1 MAGQRPVSRGSFSA
15 GRPPTAIR
23 VSTAAPG
30 TARPGT
36 RAGPMAAAGVLSA
49 QIRVADRPVTQQGLS
64 GMKTGGKGPQRQIL
78 DKSYYLGLLRSKIN
92 ELTMESTKLQKDID
106 TFSQENSVFL
116 SYEKRAEVL
125 AGEIKDLQG
134 QLADYNML
142 VDKLNTNTEMDEVV
156 NDIIMLKAQ
165 NDREAQSMDVI
176 FTERREKED
185 LIRAVE
191 DNIVQEKQAAQDIVK
206 KMSAEKQAKYSE
218 MKASNEELLQELNS
232 HQEELDAL
240 MSRKETFE
248 ADLVHSQAKQEA
260 VVLHEKLLD
269 LENRRDALLTE
280 DRNMGSPQEERER
293 LFKQVKENNQEIAS
307 MERQLSEV
315 REKISNLTEEM
326 RQLDA
331 DMEEHQDSNLSTM
344 AKTRE
349 LCKNIRDKIVDLH
362 KAGMGYRTIGKQ
374 LGEKATTVGANIR
387 KWKKFKMTVNLPWSG
402 APSKISPRGASMIMR
417 KVRDQPRTTRQDLV
431 NDLKRAGTTVSKKT
445 ISNTLCSHGL
455 KSCSARKVPL
465 LKPAHVQAHLKFAN
479 DLLDD
484 PEEEWEKVMWSDETE
499 IELFGLNS
507 TSRVWRKKK
516 DEYNLKN
523 TIPTVKQGGG
533 NIILW
538 ECFSAKGTGRLH
550 RIEGRMDGAMYRE
563 ILKMGRGWVFQH
575 DNDRKHTAR
584 ATKEWLRKKHLKVL
598 EWPSQSPDLN
608 PIENLWR
615 ELKVRIAQRQPRN
628 LKDLEKVCMEEWARI
643 PAVCA
648 NLVKNYRKRER
659 TQKYKELQKRE
670 EEIDAYLN
678 TFEENKHQEQQ
689 LIRDSQSSVVALLE
703 HSSRN
708 ISRLHQLSAVTAQE
722 LRSMQDDLSFKE
734 TEMQKSHS
742 TARGLSSESERLQQD
757 LLKVEQLESKVSSE
771 LQNLRDQLELMK
783 QELHT
788 YLDLEALTAAG
799 EDRKK
804 RLQEDRVT
812 LSQRKDTFRK
822 MIHNMN
828 EEYEGLKNQLQEN
841 ETHVELTNMERKWQ
855 HLEQNNF
862 VMKEFIAS
870 KAVESDYRP
879 VVKTVNKHLQEYNKI
894 LVDTLQGTRN

>member
-1 MAGQRPVSRGSFSA
+1 
-15 GRPPTAIR
+15 
-23 VSTAAPG
+23 
-30 TARPGT
+30 
-36 RAGPMAAAGVLSA
+36 
-49 QIRVADRPVTQQGLS
+49 
-64 GMKTGGKGPQRQIL
+64 MKTGGKGPQRQIL

-106 TFSQENSVFL
+106 NFSQENSVFL

-142 VDKLNTNTEMDEVV
+142 VDKLNTNTEMEEVV

-206 KMSAEKQAKYSE
+206 KMSAEKQAKYTE
-218 MKASNEELLQELNS
+218 RKATNEELLQELNS

-260 VVLHEKLLD
+260 VLLHEKLLD

-331 DMEEHQDSNLSTM
+331 DMEEHQ
-344 AKTRE
+344 
-349 LCKNIRDKIVDLH
+349 
-362 KAGMGYRTIGKQ
+362 G
-374 LGEKATTVGANIR
+374 
-387 KWKKFKMTVNLPWSG
+387 
-402 APSKISPRGASMIMR
+402 
-417 KVRDQPRTTRQDLV
+417 
-431 NDLKRAGTTVSKKT
+431 
-445 ISNTLCSHGL
+445 
-455 KSCSARKVPL
+455 
-465 LKPAHVQAHLKFAN
+465 
-479 DLLDD
+479 
-484 PEEEWEKVMWSDETE
+484 
-499 IELFGLNS
+499 
-507 TSRVWRKKK
+507 
-516 DEYNLKN
+516 
-523 TIPTVKQGGG
+523 
-533 NIILW
+533 
-538 ECFSAKGTGRLH
+538 
-550 RIEGRMDGAMYRE
+550 
-563 ILKMGRGWVFQH
+563 
-575 DNDRKHTAR
+575 
-584 ATKEWLRKKHLKVL
+584 
-598 EWPSQSPDLN
+598 
-608 PIENLWR
+608 
-615 ELKVRIAQRQPRN
+615 
-628 LKDLEKVCMEEWARI
+628 
-643 PAVCA
+643 
-648 NLVKNYRKRER
+648 ER

-670 EEIDAYLN
+670 EEMDSYLN
-678 TFEENKHQEQQ
+678 TFEENKSQEQQ

-757 LLKVEQLESKVSSE
+757 LLKVETLESKVSSD
-771 LQNLRDQLELMK
+771 LQTLRDQLELMK
-783 QELHT
+783 RDLHT
-788 YLDLEALTAAG
+788 YRDLQALTAAG
-799 EDRKK
+799 EQRKK

-812 LSQRKDTFRK
+812 LTQRKDTIRK
-822 MIHNMN
+822 MMHNMN
-828 EEYEGLKNQLQEN
+828 EEYESLKQQLQEN